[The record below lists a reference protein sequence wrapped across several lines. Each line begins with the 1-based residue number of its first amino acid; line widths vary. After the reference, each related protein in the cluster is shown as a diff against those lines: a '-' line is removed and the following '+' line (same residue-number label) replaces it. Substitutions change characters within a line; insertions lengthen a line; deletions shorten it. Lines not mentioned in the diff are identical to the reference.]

1 MTDYR
6 TGLFSTAYF
15 PPITYVSAICKSGN
29 VLIEGCETYQKQTYR
44 TRCRINSG
52 DGPLFMCIPIERST
66 GRGGSI
72 RDVRP
77 DYSKNWIHQHVRAL
91 ESYYNTTPFF
101 EYYFYDDLL
110 PIYEKRPEFLFDLN
124 MAFLEKI
131 LELITPGKTLRITE
145 DYLTAQEAAERG
157 ISDFREIIHP
167 KKQLPEGMF
176 EEKEYYQVF
185 SDRHGFVPGLSII
198 DLLFHEGPAAI
209 TYL

>member
-1 MTDYR
+1 M
-6 TGLFSTAYF
+6 F
-15 PPITYVSAICKSGN
+15 I
-29 VLIEGCETYQKQTYR
+29 
-44 TRCRINSG
+44 
-52 DGPLFMCIPIERST
+52 CIPIERST

-131 LELITPGKTLRITE
+131 LELIVPGKTLRITE